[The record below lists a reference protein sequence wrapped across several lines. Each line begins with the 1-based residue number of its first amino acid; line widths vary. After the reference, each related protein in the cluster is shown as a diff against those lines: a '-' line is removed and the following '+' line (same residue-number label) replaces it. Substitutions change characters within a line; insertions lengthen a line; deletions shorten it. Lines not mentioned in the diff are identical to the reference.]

1 MINLIKL
8 KEESMEKIIN
18 AVLDV
23 SAISMRYD
31 KPLGIRFLLI
41 PRTYSNSIYYTNFT
55 EDADFISNTRILSI
69 NSI

>member
-1 MINLIKL
+1 M
-8 KEESMEKIIN
+8 
-18 AVLDV
+18 LDV

-31 KPLGIRFLLI
+31 KPLGIRFLPI